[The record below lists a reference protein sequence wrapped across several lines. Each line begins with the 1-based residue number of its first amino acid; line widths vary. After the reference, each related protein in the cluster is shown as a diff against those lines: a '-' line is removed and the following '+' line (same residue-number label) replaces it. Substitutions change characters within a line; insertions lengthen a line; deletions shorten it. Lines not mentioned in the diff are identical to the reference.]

1 MEELSMTMKLSVHK
15 LLIVKML
22 VVALLL
28 AGTGI
33 SIRSCSPQQIPNY
46 VSK

>member
-1 MEELSMTMKLSVHK
+1 MDMKLSTHK